1 MPGTRSKLA
10 RVSSRVCCL
19 AQAAGPTAAT
29 AASTQRRHVIL
40 CNDVGMIGQSG
51 NFEARKGRCD
61 TTMQGLYIG
70 VGFRF

>member
-1 MPGTRSKLA
+1 
-10 RVSSRVCCL
+10 
-19 AQAAGPTAAT
+19 
-29 AASTQRRHVIL
+29 
-40 CNDVGMIGQSG
+40 MIGQSG